1 MQISMKS
8 IGLIGTG
15 VVAGAALSLGL
26 TAAAQHVADEHGPL
40 PVDEIRQFADV
51 FGDIK
56 TNYVEPVD
64 DKKLITAAITGM
76 VSGLDPHSAY
86 LDEQAYA
93 DLRQDMSGSFGGL
106 GIQVKP
112 QDGYLMVVKPMAD
125 TPASRAGIKENDIIQ
140 KIDDVDI
147 KGMSSDDAIKRLRG
161 APKSK
166 VTLSIQRDKEP
177 KPIVMTLTREEIKLT
192 SVDSKIVAPGIA
204 YVAVSQFRDP
214 TVEELAKQLEALSK
228 QGPLKGIVLDL
239 RNDPGGL
246 LDSAVGV
253 SAAFLK
259 KDSLVVSSK
268 GQLAE
273 AQAKYFAS
281 KDRYQHGGED
291 VLRDLPAEYQTV
303 PMVVLVN
310 GASASAAEIVAGA
323 LQDYKRA
330 TVMGTQSFGKG
341 SVQVILPLPPD
352 RKTGVKLTISRY
364 YTPLG
369 RSIQNTGI
377 TPDIVVDDT
386 ADGNIFQ
393 FPRESDLQHHLSNLT
408 VAANN
413 ANGNPTT
420 DVDGPA
426 DPTAPSP
433 TFKRPAK
440 MFTFGG
446 TDDFQLAQA
455 INKLNGQPV
464 VDADKTAAAQAAKA
478 AAAPATVVPAAGTP
492 APATP
497 AATPATP
504 ATPAADVP
512 AVVPPK

>member
-1 MQISMKS
+1 MQISMKNF
-8 IGLIGTG
+8 GLIGTG
-15 VVAGAALSLGL
+15 VLAGAALSLGL
-26 TAAAQHVADEHGPL
+26 TAAAQHVADAHGPL

-51 FGDIK
+51 FGAIK
-56 TNYVEPVD
+56 SNYVEPVD
-64 DKKLITAAITGM
+64 DKKLITEAITGM

-106 GIQVKP
+106 GIQVQP
-112 QDGYLMVVKPMAD
+112 FNGYLKVVLPMPD
-125 TPASRAGIKENDIIQ
+125 TPASRAGIKPNDIIT
-140 KIDDVDI
+140 KIDDTDI
-147 KGMSSDDAIKRLRG
+147 KGMSSDEAIKRLRG
-161 APKSK
+161 TPKSK
-166 VTLSIQRDKEP
+166 VTLSLTREGEA

-192 SVDSKIVAPGIA
+192 SVDSKIVSPGIA

-214 TVEELAKQLEALSK
+214 TVTELAKQLEDLSK
-228 QGPLKGIVLDL
+228 TGPLKGIVLDL

-253 SAAFLK
+253 SAAFLP

-273 AQAKYFAS
+273 AQAKYFAN

-291 VLRDLPAEYQTV
+291 LLRDLPPEYQKI

-330 TVMGTQSFGKG
+330 TVMGQQSFGKG

-377 TPDIVVDDT
+377 TPDIAVDDT

-408 VAANN
+408 TPQTAAKDGDAPVDPN
-413 ANGNPTT
+413 APT
-420 DVDGPA
+420 
-426 DPTAPSP
+426 P

-440 MFTFGG
+440 IFTFGG
-446 TDDFQLAQA
+446 SDDFQLAQA
-455 INKLNGQPV
+455 VNYLNGAQV
-464 VDADKTAAAQAAKA
+464 VTAEMTAAKLAAKA
-478 AAAPATVVPAAGTP
+478 ASQPSSTVPTA
-492 APATP
+492 ATP
-497 AATPATP
+497 AAAPAAATPETPAAP
-504 ATPAADVP
+504 KADVP